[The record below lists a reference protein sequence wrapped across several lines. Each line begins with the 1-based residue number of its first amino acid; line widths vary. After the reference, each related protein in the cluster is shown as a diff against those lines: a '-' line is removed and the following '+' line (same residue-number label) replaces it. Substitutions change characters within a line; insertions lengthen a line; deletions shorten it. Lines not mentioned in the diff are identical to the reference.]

1 MNSNLTPKEMQG
13 VYDVWQ
19 GIVNKQEEPPVET
32 PETPPEPPEPYEVG
46 TGHLDMR
53 KELEASGKFSA
64 DEIENILNQ

>member
-1 MNSNLTPKEMQG
+1 MNSGMSPKEMQG

-32 PETPPEPPEPYEVG
+32 PETPPEPYEPS
-46 TGHLDMR
+46 TGHLDLR
-53 KELEASGKFSA
+53 NELEASGKFSA

>member
-19 GIVNKQEEPPVET
+19 GIVNKQDEPEPSVET
-32 PETPPEPPEPYEVG
+32 PETPPEPYEAG

-53 KELEASGKFSA
+53 KELEASGKFSS

>member
-19 GIVNKQEEPPVET
+19 GIVNKEEEPPVET
-32 PETPPEPPEPYEVG
+32 PETTPEPYEAG

>member
-19 GIVNKQEEPPVET
+19 GIVNKEEEPPSEP
-32 PETPPEPPEPYEVG
+32 PETPPDPYEAG
-46 TGHLDMR
+46 TGQLDMR
-53 KELEASGKFSA
+53 KELEASGKFST